1 MRRVHSGWKT
11 LLNANAT
18 RHRNA
23 FHHVKRKKGDK
34 TSPRCH
40 CKSGVTLY
48 SPTSLQVFS
57 FFLQSF
63 RVSETSWRLATL
75 WSVAA
80 CVERCHTCRRV
91 TIRSKIK
98 VQKKETVTNEMWYTY
113 ICIYIYL
120 LFFFAPKQHKHSQL
134 TNETNA
140 CVKWL
145 VNTVVWR
152 RKEELTR
159 VRITG
164 FTQKSPSESLIFKR
178 AEHFSVMRFLR
189 RDITDQKKKEKKI
202 EDRRSRTQ
210 WVEMKKRHQSFFTV

>member
-1 MRRVHSGWKT
+1 MHTKLIFWKETGLPFLLKHSQSLAVVLFFLDQKSETGYFIAHLTLSDGALGVRRAHSGWKT

-120 LFFFAPKQHKHSQL
+120 LFFFCTEA
-134 TNETNA
+134 T
-140 CVKWL
+140 
-145 VNTVVWR
+145 
-152 RKEELTR
+152 
-159 VRITG
+159 
-164 FTQKSPSESLIFKR
+164 
-178 AEHFSVMRFLR
+178 
-189 RDITDQKKKEKKI
+189 
-202 EDRRSRTQ
+202 
-210 WVEMKKRHQSFFTV
+210 